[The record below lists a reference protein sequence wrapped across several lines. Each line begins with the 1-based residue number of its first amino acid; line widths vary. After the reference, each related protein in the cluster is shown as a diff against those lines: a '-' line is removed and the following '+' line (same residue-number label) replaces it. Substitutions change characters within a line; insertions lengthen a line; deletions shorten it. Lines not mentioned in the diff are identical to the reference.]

1 MLCHVFGR
9 RIVVLAI
16 IATLTACGESG
27 GLGGV
32 VQPGQKK
39 AFDENGIKFS
49 FPTVSVTGEGAK
61 PSPPPSRTA
70 LSS

>member
-1 MLCHVFGR
+1 MPRFS
-9 RIVVLAI
+9 VV
-16 IATLTACGESG
+16 ESWYWP
-27 GLGGV
+27 LSQRLLPAESPAV

-61 PSPPPSRTA
+61 PPPPPSRTA